1 MITKESIE
9 NLSQRLNIVDIIENY
24 IEVKK
29 QGSSF
34 VCICPFHADKN
45 PSMHINP
52 TKGFYHCFACKAGG
66 DAFKFVMDYEKLSF
80 ADAVEKVASLSNFT
94 LSYTKEKQENK
105 KELKSILPSLNAYF
119 KDNLKHHK
127 EILTYLYQRAL
138 NDKDIAKFEL
148 GFAGASEDSIRLLQN
163 QKIPLEDAMSVG
175 ALKKDE
181 NNEFYASF
189 IWRITFPIYDH
200 KDLLVGFG
208 GRTLNPNAPAKNVNS
223 PQNILFDK
231 SRIFYAFNI
240 AKENI
245 AKKKEIIVCEGYMDA
260 IAFHKA
266 GFNNAVAVLGTALT
280 EHHLP
285 LIRRYDAKVILCF
298 DNDEAGLKAATRS
311 AFLLSTNKIDGK
323 VAILQ
328 GGKDPA
334 ELVAK
339 NESAKLHNILDE
351 GIELG
356 EFYIR
361 RLIST
366 HSIISALDKQKA
378 LETIQKFTFNLE
390 PLVAN
395 SYTSLVSN
403 LLKVDEKFI
412 VLSQNSKKTI
422 QTPLISQNKYNF
434 PKEKIHI
441 AELELIA
448 FLKQHPDICNDF
460 KQISDSVC
468 FKHKILLDKILEKKG
483 YEDSDIREFE
493 NKNIRKNLNYS
504 EFLLGICKV
513 NLAFL
518 NNVKIKN
525 STLALKKQLFTL
537 IDKNLNLY
545 FFIMEAA
552 VSYFTPK
559 SEKRKIKKNEHLQCL
574 NLHISLNEDLIKTC
588 KVQGKKIG
596 FKMEFDSQNALENA
610 KKSLKDK
617 QLDMVCL

>member
-127 EILTYLYQRAL
+127 EVLTYLYQRAL

-208 GRTLNPNAPAKNVNS
+208 GRTLNPNVPAKYVNS

-339 NESAKLHNILDE
+339 NESTKLHNILDE

-493 NKNIRKNLNYS
+493 SKNIRKNLNYS

-537 IDKNLNLY
+537 IDKNLNLL
-545 FFIMEAA
+545 
-552 VSYFTPK
+552 
-559 SEKRKIKKNEHLQCL
+559 IKNLNTEELNNFLKEYLSFLKYEKNEEILQQSFRNL
-574 NLHISLNEDLIKTC
+574 NGIFGNKNFTAYDL
-588 KVQGKKIG
+588 G
-596 FKMEFDSQNALENA
+596 FSTQDNDEPF
-610 KKSLKDK
+610 
-617 QLDMVCL
+617 

>member
-52 TKGFYHCFACKAGG
+52 IKGFYHCFACKAGG

-127 EILTYLYQRAL
+127 EVLTYLYQRAL

-208 GRTLNPNAPAKNVNS
+208 GRTLNPNVPAKYVNS

-339 NESAKLHNILDE
+339 NESTKLHNILDE

-493 NKNIRKNLNYS
+493 SKNIRKNLNYN

-537 IDKNLNLY
+537 IDKNLNLL
-545 FFIMEAA
+545 
-552 VSYFTPK
+552 
-559 SEKRKIKKNEHLQCL
+559 IKNLNTEELNNFLKEYLSFLKYEKNEEILQQSFR
-574 NLHISLNEDLIKTC
+574 N
-588 KVQGKKIG
+588 
-596 FKMEFDSQNALENA
+596 
-610 KKSLKDK
+610 
-617 QLDMVCL
+617 

>member
-208 GRTLNPNAPAKNVNS
+208 GRTLNPNVPAKYVNS

-339 NESAKLHNILDE
+339 NESTKLHNILDE

-493 NKNIRKNLNYS
+493 SKNIRKNLNYS

-537 IDKNLNLY
+537 IDKNLNL
-545 FFIMEAA
+545 
-552 VSYFTPK
+552 
-559 SEKRKIKKNEHLQCL
+559 
-574 NLHISLNEDLIKTC
+574 LIKNLNTA
-588 KVQGKKIG
+588 
-596 FKMEFDSQNALENA
+596 ELN
-610 KKSLKDK
+610 
-617 QLDMVCL
+617 

>member
-127 EILTYLYQRAL
+127 EALTYLYQRAL

-189 IWRITFPIYDH
+189 IWRVTFPIYDH

-208 GRTLNPNAPAKNVNS
+208 GRTLNPNVPAKYVNS

-280 EHHLP
+280 KHHLP

-339 NESAKLHNILDE
+339 NESTKLHNILDE

-378 LETIQKFTFNLE
+378 LETIQQFTFNLE

-493 NKNIRKNLNYS
+493 SKNIRKNLNYS

-537 IDKNLNLY
+537 IDKNLNLL
-545 FFIMEAA
+545 
-552 VSYFTPK
+552 
-559 SEKRKIKKNEHLQCL
+559 IKNLNTEELNNFLKEYLSFLKYEKNEEILQQSFRNL
-574 NLHISLNEDLIKTC
+574 NGIFGNKNFTAYDL
-588 KVQGKKIG
+588 G
-596 FKMEFDSQNALENA
+596 FSIQNNDEPF
-610 KKSLKDK
+610 
-617 QLDMVCL
+617 

>member
-80 ADAVEKVASLSNFT
+80 SDAVEKVASLSNFT

-127 EILTYLYQRAL
+127 EVLTYLYQRAL

-163 QKIPLEDAMSVG
+163 QKIPLEDAVSVG

-208 GRTLNPNAPAKNVNS
+208 GRTLNPNVPAKYVNS

-285 LIRRYDAKVILCF
+285 LIRRYEAKVILCF

-339 NESAKLHNILDE
+339 NESTKLHNILDE

-366 HSIISALDKQKA
+366 HSIISALDRQKA

-412 VLSQNSKKTI
+412 ILSQNSKKTI

-448 FLKQHPDICNDF
+448 FLKQYPDICNDF

-493 NKNIRKNLNYS
+493 SKNIRKNLNYS
-504 EFLLGICKV
+504 EFLLGVCKV

-518 NNVKIKN
+518 NNIKIKN

-537 IDKNLNLY
+537 IDKNLNLL
-545 FFIMEAA
+545 
-552 VSYFTPK
+552 
-559 SEKRKIKKNEHLQCL
+559 IKNLNTEELNNFLKEYLSFLKYEKNEEILQQSFRNL
-574 NLHISLNEDLIKTC
+574 NGIFGNKNFTAYDL
-588 KVQGKKIG
+588 
-596 FKMEFDSQNALENA
+596 EFSIQDSDEPF
-610 KKSLKDK
+610 
-617 QLDMVCL
+617 

>member
-52 TKGFYHCFACKAGG
+52 IKGFYHCFACKAGG

-127 EILTYLYQRAL
+127 EVLTYLYQRAL

-208 GRTLNPNAPAKNVNS
+208 GRTLNPNVPAKYVNS

-339 NESAKLHNILDE
+339 NESTKLHNILDE

-493 NKNIRKNLNYS
+493 SKNIRKNLNYS

-537 IDKNLNLY
+537 IDKNLN
-545 FFIMEAA
+545 
-552 VSYFTPK
+552 
-559 SEKRKIKKNEHLQCL
+559 
-574 NLHISLNEDLIKTC
+574 
-588 KVQGKKIG
+588 
-596 FKMEFDSQNALENA
+596 
-610 KKSLKDK
+610 
-617 QLDMVCL
+617 

>member
-52 TKGFYHCFACKAGG
+52 IKGFYHCFACKAGG

-94 LSYTKEKQENK
+94 LSHTKEKQENK

-127 EILTYLYQRAL
+127 EVLTYLYQRAL

-208 GRTLNPNAPAKNVNS
+208 GRTLNPNVPAKYVNS

-339 NESAKLHNILDE
+339 NESAKLYNILDK

-537 IDKNLNLY
+537 IDKNLNLL
-545 FFIMEAA
+545 
-552 VSYFTPK
+552 
-559 SEKRKIKKNEHLQCL
+559 IKNLNTEELNNFLKEYLSFLKYEKNEEILQQSFRNL
-574 NLHISLNEDLIKTC
+574 NGIFGNKNFTAYDL
-588 KVQGKKIG
+588 G
-596 FKMEFDSQNALENA
+596 FSIQNNDEPF
-610 KKSLKDK
+610 
-617 QLDMVCL
+617 

>member
-80 ADAVEKVASLSNFT
+80 TDAVEKIANLCNFT
-94 LSYTKEKQENK
+94 LSYTKEKNENK
-105 KELKSILPSLNAYF
+105 KELRTILPSLNAYF
-119 KDNLKHHK
+119 KSNLKHHK
-127 EILTYLYQRAL
+127 EALDYLYKRML
-138 NDKDIAKFEL
+138 NDQDIAKFEL
-148 GFAGASEDSIRLLQN
+148 GFAGSSEDSIRLFHN
-163 QKIPLEDAMSVG
+163 EKIPLEDAMSVG

-208 GRTLNPNAPAKNVNS
+208 GRTLNPNVAAKYVNS

-245 AKKKEIIVCEGYMDA
+245 AKKKEMIVCEGYMDA

-339 NESAKLHNILDE
+339 NESTKLYNILDE

-378 LETIQKFTFNLE
+378 LETIQQFTFNLE

-493 NKNIRKNLNYS
+493 SKNIRKNLNYS

-537 IDKNLNLY
+537 IDK
-545 FFIMEAA
+545 
-552 VSYFTPK
+552 
-559 SEKRKIKKNEHLQCL
+559 
-574 NLHISLNEDLIKTC
+574 
-588 KVQGKKIG
+588 
-596 FKMEFDSQNALENA
+596 
-610 KKSLKDK
+610 
-617 QLDMVCL
+617 

>member
-9 NLSQRLNIVDIIENY
+9 NLSQRLNIIDIIENY

-80 ADAVEKVASLSNFT
+80 TDAVEKVASLSNFT

-127 EILTYLYQRAL
+127 EVLTYLYQRAL

-208 GRTLNPNAPAKNVNS
+208 GRTLNPNVPAKYVNS

-339 NESAKLHNILDE
+339 NESTKLHNILDE

-493 NKNIRKNLNYS
+493 SKNIRKNLNYS

-537 IDKNLNLY
+537 IDKNLNL
-545 FFIMEAA
+545 
-552 VSYFTPK
+552 
-559 SEKRKIKKNEHLQCL
+559 
-574 NLHISLNEDLIKTC
+574 LIKNLNT
-588 KVQGKKIG
+588 
-596 FKMEFDSQNALENA
+596 EELN
-610 KKSLKDK
+610 
-617 QLDMVCL
+617 

>member
-52 TKGFYHCFACKAGG
+52 IKGFYHCFACKAGG

-127 EILTYLYQRAL
+127 EVLTYLYQRAL

-208 GRTLNPNAPAKNVNS
+208 GRTLNPNVPAKYVNS
-223 PQNILFDK
+223 LQNILFDK

-339 NESAKLHNILDE
+339 NESTKLHNILDK

-493 NKNIRKNLNYS
+493 SKNIRKNLNYS

-537 IDKNLNLY
+537 IDKNLNLL
-545 FFIMEAA
+545 
-552 VSYFTPK
+552 
-559 SEKRKIKKNEHLQCL
+559 IKNLNTAELNNFLKEYLSFLKYEKNEEILQQSFRNL
-574 NLHISLNEDLIKTC
+574 NGIFGNKNFTAYDL
-588 KVQGKKIG
+588 G
-596 FKMEFDSQNALENA
+596 FSIQNNDEPF
-610 KKSLKDK
+610 
-617 QLDMVCL
+617 

>member
-66 DAFKFVMDYEKLSF
+66 DAFKFLMDYEKLSF

-105 KELKSILPSLNAYF
+105 KELKSILPNLNAYF

-127 EILTYLYQRAL
+127 EVLTYLYQRAL

-208 GRTLNPNAPAKNVNS
+208 GRTLNPNVPAKYVNS

-339 NESAKLHNILDE
+339 NESTKLHDILDE

-412 VLSQNSKKTI
+412 VLSQNSKKNI

-493 NKNIRKNLNYS
+493 SKNIRKNLNYS

-537 IDKNLNLY
+537 IDKNLNLL
-545 FFIMEAA
+545 
-552 VSYFTPK
+552 
-559 SEKRKIKKNEHLQCL
+559 IKNLNTEELNNFLKEYLSFLKYEKNEEILQQSFRNL
-574 NLHISLNEDLIKTC
+574 NGIFSNKNFTAYDL
-588 KVQGKKIG
+588 G
-596 FKMEFDSQNALENA
+596 FNIQNNDEPF
-610 KKSLKDK
+610 
-617 QLDMVCL
+617 

>member
-208 GRTLNPNAPAKNVNS
+208 GRTLNPNVPAKYVNS

-339 NESAKLHNILDE
+339 NESTKLHNILDE

-493 NKNIRKNLNYS
+493 SKNIRKNLNYS

-537 IDKNLNLY
+537 IDKNLNL
-545 FFIMEAA
+545 
-552 VSYFTPK
+552 
-559 SEKRKIKKNEHLQCL
+559 
-574 NLHISLNEDLIKTC
+574 LIKNLNTAELNN
-588 KVQGKKIG
+588 
-596 FKMEFDSQNALENA
+596 F
-610 KKSLKDK
+610 LKEY
-617 QLDMVCL
+617 LSFL

>member
-66 DAFKFVMDYEKLSF
+66 DAFKFVMDYEKLNF

-208 GRTLNPNAPAKNVNS
+208 GRTLNPNAPAKYVNS

-537 IDKNLNLY
+537 IDKNLNLL
-545 FFIMEAA
+545 
-552 VSYFTPK
+552 
-559 SEKRKIKKNEHLQCL
+559 IKNLNTEELNNFLKEYLSFLKYEKNEEILQQSFRNL
-574 NLHISLNEDLIKTC
+574 NGIFGNKNFTAYDL
-588 KVQGKKIG
+588 G
-596 FKMEFDSQNALENA
+596 FSIQNNDEPF
-610 KKSLKDK
+610 
-617 QLDMVCL
+617 

>member
-127 EILTYLYQRAL
+127 EVLTYLYQRAL

-208 GRTLNPNAPAKNVNS
+208 GRTLNPNVPAKYVNS

-339 NESAKLHNILDE
+339 NESTKLHNILDE

-412 VLSQNSKKTI
+412 VLSQNSKKII

-493 NKNIRKNLNYS
+493 SKNIRKNLNYS

-537 IDKNLNLY
+537 IDKNLNLL
-545 FFIMEAA
+545 
-552 VSYFTPK
+552 
-559 SEKRKIKKNEHLQCL
+559 IKNLNTEELNNFLKEYLSFLKYEKNEEILQQSFRNL
-574 NLHISLNEDLIKTC
+574 NGIFGNKNFTAYDL
-588 KVQGKKIG
+588 G
-596 FKMEFDSQNALENA
+596 FSIQNNDEPF
-610 KKSLKDK
+610 
-617 QLDMVCL
+617 

>member
-208 GRTLNPNAPAKNVNS
+208 GRTLNPNVPAKYVNS

-339 NESAKLHNILDE
+339 NESTKLHNILDE

-493 NKNIRKNLNYS
+493 SKNIRKNLNYS

-537 IDKNLNLY
+537 IDKNLNLL
-545 FFIMEAA
+545 
-552 VSYFTPK
+552 
-559 SEKRKIKKNEHLQCL
+559 IKNLNTAELNNFLKEYLSFLKYEKNEEILQQSFRNL
-574 NLHISLNEDLIKTC
+574 N
-588 KVQGKKIG
+588 G
-596 FKMEFDSQNALENA
+596 
-610 KKSLKDK
+610 
-617 QLDMVCL
+617 

>member
-80 ADAVEKVASLSNFT
+80 TDAVEKVASLSNFT

-127 EILTYLYQRAL
+127 EVLTYLYQRAL

-208 GRTLNPNAPAKNVNS
+208 GRTLNPNVPAKYVNS

-334 ELVAK
+334 ELVTK
-339 NESAKLHNILDE
+339 NESTKLHDILDE

-395 SYTSLVSN
+395 SYTGLVSN

-493 NKNIRKNLNYS
+493 SKNIRKNLNYS

-537 IDKNLNLY
+537 IDKNLNL
-545 FFIMEAA
+545 
-552 VSYFTPK
+552 
-559 SEKRKIKKNEHLQCL
+559 
-574 NLHISLNEDLIKTC
+574 LIKNLNT
-588 KVQGKKIG
+588 
-596 FKMEFDSQNALENA
+596 
-610 KKSLKDK
+610 
-617 QLDMVCL
+617 

>member
-52 TKGFYHCFACKAGG
+52 IKGFYHCFACKAGG

-127 EILTYLYQRAL
+127 EVLTYLYQRAL

-208 GRTLNPNAPAKNVNS
+208 GRTLNPNVPAKYVNS

-339 NESAKLHNILDE
+339 NESAKLHDILDE

-412 VLSQNSKKTI
+412 VLSQNSKKNI

-493 NKNIRKNLNYS
+493 SKNIRKNLNYS

-537 IDKNLNLY
+537 IDKNLNLL
-545 FFIMEAA
+545 
-552 VSYFTPK
+552 
-559 SEKRKIKKNEHLQCL
+559 IKNLNTEELNNFLKEYLSFLKYEKNEEILQQSFRNL
-574 NLHISLNEDLIKTC
+574 NGIFSNKNFTAYDL
-588 KVQGKKIG
+588 G
-596 FKMEFDSQNALENA
+596 FSIQNNDEPF
-610 KKSLKDK
+610 
-617 QLDMVCL
+617 

>member
-52 TKGFYHCFACKAGG
+52 IKGFYHCFACKAGG

-127 EILTYLYQRAL
+127 EVLTYLYQRAL

-208 GRTLNPNAPAKNVNS
+208 GRTLNPNVPAKYVNS

-339 NESAKLHNILDE
+339 NESTKLHNILDE

-493 NKNIRKNLNYS
+493 SKNIRKNLNYS

-537 IDKNLNLY
+537 IDKNLNLL
-545 FFIMEAA
+545 
-552 VSYFTPK
+552 
-559 SEKRKIKKNEHLQCL
+559 IKNLNTEELNNFLKEYLSFLKYEKNEE
-574 NLHISLNEDLIKTC
+574 I
-588 KVQGKKIG
+588 
-596 FKMEFDSQNALENA
+596 
-610 KKSLKDK
+610 
-617 QLDMVCL
+617 

>member
-45 PSMHINP
+45 PSMHINL

-127 EILTYLYQRAL
+127 EVLTYLYQRAL

-208 GRTLNPNAPAKNVNS
+208 GRTLNPNVPAKYVNS

-339 NESAKLHNILDE
+339 NESTKLHNILDE

-493 NKNIRKNLNYS
+493 SKNIRKNLNYS

-525 STLALKKQLFTL
+525 STLAFKKQLFTL
-537 IDKNLNLY
+537 IDKNLNLL
-545 FFIMEAA
+545 
-552 VSYFTPK
+552 
-559 SEKRKIKKNEHLQCL
+559 IKNLNTEELNNFLKEYLSFLKYEKNEEILQQSFRNL
-574 NLHISLNEDLIKTC
+574 NGIFGNKNFTAYDL
-588 KVQGKKIG
+588 G
-596 FKMEFDSQNALENA
+596 FSIQNNDEPF
-610 KKSLKDK
+610 
-617 QLDMVCL
+617 

>member
-127 EILTYLYQRAL
+127 EVLTYLYQRAL

-163 QKIPLEDAMSVG
+163 QKISLEDAMSVG

-208 GRTLNPNAPAKNVNS
+208 GRTLNPNVPAKYVNS

-334 ELVAK
+334 ELVTK
-339 NESAKLHNILDE
+339 NENTKLHNILDE

-395 SYTSLVSN
+395 SYTNLVSN

-493 NKNIRKNLNYS
+493 SKNIRKNLNYG
-504 EFLLGICKV
+504 EFLLGVCKV

-537 IDKNLNLY
+537 IDKNLNLL
-545 FFIMEAA
+545 
-552 VSYFTPK
+552 
-559 SEKRKIKKNEHLQCL
+559 IKNLNTEELNNFLKEYLSFLKYEKNEEILQQSFRNL
-574 NLHISLNEDLIKTC
+574 NGIFGNKNFTAYDL
-588 KVQGKKIG
+588 G
-596 FKMEFDSQNALENA
+596 FSIQNNDEPF
-610 KKSLKDK
+610 
-617 QLDMVCL
+617 

>member
-9 NLSQRLNIVDIIENY
+9 NLSQRLNIIDIIENY

-80 ADAVEKVASLSNFT
+80 TDAVEKVASLSNFT

-127 EILTYLYQRAL
+127 EVLTYLYQRAL

-208 GRTLNPNAPAKNVNS
+208 GRTLNPNVPAKYVNS

-339 NESAKLHNILDE
+339 NESTKLHNILDE

-395 SYTSLVSN
+395 SYTGLVSN

-493 NKNIRKNLNYS
+493 SKNIRKNLNYS

-537 IDKNLNLY
+537 IDKNLNLL
-545 FFIMEAA
+545 
-552 VSYFTPK
+552 
-559 SEKRKIKKNEHLQCL
+559 IKNLNTEELNNFLKEYLIFLKYEKNEEILQQSFRNL
-574 NLHISLNEDLIKTC
+574 NGIFGNKNFTAYDL
-588 KVQGKKIG
+588 G
-596 FKMEFDSQNALENA
+596 FSTQDNDEPF
-610 KKSLKDK
+610 
-617 QLDMVCL
+617 

>member
-80 ADAVEKVASLSNFT
+80 TDAVEKVASLSNFT

-208 GRTLNPNAPAKNVNS
+208 GRTLNPNVPAKYVNS

-339 NESAKLHNILDE
+339 NESTKLHNILDE

-493 NKNIRKNLNYS
+493 SKNIRKNLNYS

-537 IDKNLNLY
+537 IDKNLN
-545 FFIMEAA
+545 
-552 VSYFTPK
+552 
-559 SEKRKIKKNEHLQCL
+559 
-574 NLHISLNEDLIKTC
+574 
-588 KVQGKKIG
+588 
-596 FKMEFDSQNALENA
+596 
-610 KKSLKDK
+610 
-617 QLDMVCL
+617 

>member
-34 VCICPFHADKN
+34 VCICPFHTDKN

-127 EILTYLYQRAL
+127 EVLTYLYQRAL

-208 GRTLNPNAPAKNVNS
+208 GRTLNPNVPAKYVNS

-339 NESAKLHNILDE
+339 NESTKLHNILDE

-493 NKNIRKNLNYS
+493 SKNIRKNLNYS

-537 IDKNLNLY
+537 IDKNLNLL
-545 FFIMEAA
+545 
-552 VSYFTPK
+552 
-559 SEKRKIKKNEHLQCL
+559 IKNLNTEELNNFLKEYLSFLKYEKNEEILQQSFRNL
-574 NLHISLNEDLIKTC
+574 NGIFGNKNFTAYDL
-588 KVQGKKIG
+588 G
-596 FKMEFDSQNALENA
+596 FSIQNNDEPF
-610 KKSLKDK
+610 
-617 QLDMVCL
+617 

>member
-80 ADAVEKVASLSNFT
+80 TDAVEKIANLCNFT
-94 LSYTKEKQENK
+94 LSYTKEKNENK
-105 KELKSILPSLNAYF
+105 KELRTILPSLNAYF
-119 KDNLKHHK
+119 KSNLKHHK
-127 EILTYLYQRAL
+127 EALDYLYKRML
-138 NDKDIAKFEL
+138 NDQDIAKFEL
-148 GFAGASEDSIRLLQN
+148 GFAGSSEDSIRLFHN
-163 QKIPLEDAMSVG
+163 EKIPLEDAMSVG

-208 GRTLNPNAPAKNVNS
+208 GRTLNPNVAAKYVNS

-245 AKKKEIIVCEGYMDA
+245 AKKKEMIVCEGYMDA

-339 NESAKLHNILDE
+339 NESTKLYNILDE

-378 LETIQKFTFNLE
+378 LETIQQFTFNLE

-422 QTPLISQNKYNF
+422 QTSLISQNKYNF

-493 NKNIRKNLNYS
+493 SKNIRKNLNYS

-537 IDKNLNLY
+537 IDKNLNLL
-545 FFIMEAA
+545 
-552 VSYFTPK
+552 
-559 SEKRKIKKNEHLQCL
+559 IKNLNTEELNNFLKEYLSFLKYEKNEEILQQSFRNL
-574 NLHISLNEDLIKTC
+574 NGIFGNKNFTAYDL
-588 KVQGKKIG
+588 G
-596 FKMEFDSQNALENA
+596 FSIQNNDEPF
-610 KKSLKDK
+610 
-617 QLDMVCL
+617 

>member
-127 EILTYLYQRAL
+127 EVLTYLYQRAL

-208 GRTLNPNAPAKNVNS
+208 GRTLNPNAPAKYVNS

-280 EHHLP
+280 EYHLP

-537 IDKNLNLY
+537 IDKNLNLL
-545 FFIMEAA
+545 
-552 VSYFTPK
+552 
-559 SEKRKIKKNEHLQCL
+559 IKNLNTEELNNFLKEYLSFLKYEKNEEILQQSFR
-574 NLHISLNEDLIKTC
+574 NLNEIFGNKNFTAYDL
-588 KVQGKKIG
+588 G
-596 FKMEFDSQNALENA
+596 FSIQNNDEPF
-610 KKSLKDK
+610 
-617 QLDMVCL
+617 

>member
-52 TKGFYHCFACKAGG
+52 IKGFYHCFACKAGG

-127 EILTYLYQRAL
+127 EVLTYLYQRAL

-148 GFAGASEDSIRLLQN
+148 GFAGASKDSIRLLQN

-208 GRTLNPNAPAKNVNS
+208 GRTLNPNVPAKYVNS

-339 NESAKLHNILDE
+339 NESTKLHNILDE

-493 NKNIRKNLNYS
+493 SKNIRKNLNYS

-537 IDKNLNLY
+537 IDKNLNLL
-545 FFIMEAA
+545 
-552 VSYFTPK
+552 
-559 SEKRKIKKNEHLQCL
+559 IKNLNTEELNNFLKEYLSFLKYEKNEEILQQSFRNL
-574 NLHISLNEDLIKTC
+574 NGIFGNKNFTAYDL
-588 KVQGKKIG
+588 G
-596 FKMEFDSQNALENA
+596 FSIQNNDEPF
-610 KKSLKDK
+610 
-617 QLDMVCL
+617 

>member
-208 GRTLNPNAPAKNVNS
+208 GRTLNPNAPAKYVNS

-537 IDKNLNLY
+537 IDKNLNL
-545 FFIMEAA
+545 
-552 VSYFTPK
+552 
-559 SEKRKIKKNEHLQCL
+559 
-574 NLHISLNEDLIKTC
+574 LIKNLNTEELNN
-588 KVQGKKIG
+588 
-596 FKMEFDSQNALENA
+596 F
-610 KKSLKDK
+610 
-617 QLDMVCL
+617 

>member
-127 EILTYLYQRAL
+127 EVLTYLYQRAL

-189 IWRITFPIYDH
+189 IWRVTFPIYDH

-208 GRTLNPNAPAKNVNS
+208 GRTLNPNVPAKYVNS

-339 NESAKLHNILDE
+339 NESTKLHNILDE

-412 VLSQNSKKTI
+412 VLSQNSKKNI

-493 NKNIRKNLNYS
+493 SKNIRKNLNYS

-537 IDKNLNLY
+537 IDKNLNLL
-545 FFIMEAA
+545 
-552 VSYFTPK
+552 
-559 SEKRKIKKNEHLQCL
+559 IKNLNTEELNNFLKEYLSFLKYEKNEEILQQSFRNL
-574 NLHISLNEDLIKTC
+574 NGIFGNKNFTAYDL
-588 KVQGKKIG
+588 G
-596 FKMEFDSQNALENA
+596 FSIQNNDEPF
-610 KKSLKDK
+610 
-617 QLDMVCL
+617 

>member
-9 NLSQRLNIVDIIENY
+9 NLSQRLNIIDIIENY

-80 ADAVEKVASLSNFT
+80 TDAVEKVASLSNFT

-127 EILTYLYQRAL
+127 EVLTYLYQRAL

-208 GRTLNPNAPAKNVNS
+208 GRTLNPNVPAKYVNS

-339 NESAKLHNILDE
+339 NESTKLHNILDE

-493 NKNIRKNLNYS
+493 SKNIRKNLNYS

-537 IDKNLNLY
+537 IDKNLNLL
-545 FFIMEAA
+545 
-552 VSYFTPK
+552 
-559 SEKRKIKKNEHLQCL
+559 IKNLNTEELNNFLKEYLSFLKYEKNEEILQQSFRNL
-574 NLHISLNEDLIKTC
+574 NGIFSNKNFTAYDL
-588 KVQGKKIG
+588 G
-596 FKMEFDSQNALENA
+596 FSAQDN
-610 KKSLKDK
+610 DK
-617 QLDMVCL
+617 PF

>member
-127 EILTYLYQRAL
+127 EVLTYLYQRAL

-163 QKIPLEDAMSVG
+163 QNIPLEDAMSVG

-208 GRTLNPNAPAKNVNS
+208 GRTLNPNVPAKYVNS

-298 DNDEAGLKAATRS
+298 DNDEAGLKATTRS

-339 NESAKLHNILDE
+339 NESTKLHDILDE

-412 VLSQNSKKTI
+412 VLSQNSKKNI

-493 NKNIRKNLNYS
+493 SKNIRKNLNYS

-537 IDKNLNLY
+537 IDKNLNLL
-545 FFIMEAA
+545 
-552 VSYFTPK
+552 
-559 SEKRKIKKNEHLQCL
+559 IKNLNTEELNNFLKEYLSFLKYEKNEEILQQSFRNL
-574 NLHISLNEDLIKTC
+574 NGIFGNKNFTAYDL
-588 KVQGKKIG
+588 G
-596 FKMEFDSQNALENA
+596 FSIQNNDEPF
-610 KKSLKDK
+610 
-617 QLDMVCL
+617 

>member
-80 ADAVEKVASLSNFT
+80 TDAVEKIANLCNFT
-94 LSYTKEKQENK
+94 LSYTKEKNENK
-105 KELKSILPSLNAYF
+105 KELRTILPSLNAYF
-119 KDNLKHHK
+119 KSNLKHHK
-127 EILTYLYQRAL
+127 EALDYLYKRML
-138 NDKDIAKFEL
+138 NDQDIAKFEL
-148 GFAGASEDSIRLLQN
+148 GFAGSSEDSIRLFHN
-163 QKIPLEDAMSVG
+163 EKIPLEDAMSVG

-208 GRTLNPNAPAKNVNS
+208 GRTLNPNVAAKYVNS

-339 NESAKLHNILDE
+339 NESTKLHNILDE

-378 LETIQKFTFNLE
+378 LETIQQFTFNLE

-493 NKNIRKNLNYS
+493 SKNIRKNLNYS

-537 IDKNLNLY
+537 IDKNLNLL
-545 FFIMEAA
+545 
-552 VSYFTPK
+552 
-559 SEKRKIKKNEHLQCL
+559 IKNLNTEELNNFLKEYLSFLKYEKNEEILQQSFRNL
-574 NLHISLNEDLIKTC
+574 NGIFGNKNFTAYDL
-588 KVQGKKIG
+588 G
-596 FKMEFDSQNALENA
+596 FSIQNNDEPF
-610 KKSLKDK
+610 
-617 QLDMVCL
+617 

>member
-52 TKGFYHCFACKAGG
+52 IKGFYHCFACKAGG

-127 EILTYLYQRAL
+127 EVLTYLYQRAL

-208 GRTLNPNAPAKNVNS
+208 GRTLNPNVPAKYVNS

-339 NESAKLHNILDE
+339 NESTKLHNILDE

-493 NKNIRKNLNYS
+493 SKNIRKNLNYS

-537 IDKNLNLY
+537 IDKNLNL
-545 FFIMEAA
+545 
-552 VSYFTPK
+552 
-559 SEKRKIKKNEHLQCL
+559 
-574 NLHISLNEDLIKTC
+574 LIKPY
-588 KVQGKKIG
+588 
-596 FKMEFDSQNALENA
+596 LH
-610 KKSLKDK
+610 
-617 QLDMVCL
+617 

>member
-80 ADAVEKVASLSNFT
+80 TDAVEKIANLCNFT
-94 LSYTKEKQENK
+94 LSYTKEKNENK
-105 KELKSILPSLNAYF
+105 KELRTILPSLNAYF
-119 KDNLKHHK
+119 KSNLKHHK
-127 EILTYLYQRAL
+127 EALDYLYKRML
-138 NDKDIAKFEL
+138 NDQDIAKFEL
-148 GFAGASEDSIRLLQN
+148 GFAGSSEDSIRLFHN
-163 QKIPLEDAMSVG
+163 EKIPLEDAMSVG

-208 GRTLNPNAPAKNVNS
+208 GRTLNPNVAAKYVNS

-245 AKKKEIIVCEGYMDA
+245 AKKKEMIVCEGYMDA

-339 NESAKLHNILDE
+339 NESTKLYNILDE

-378 LETIQKFTFNLE
+378 LETIQQFTFNLE

-493 NKNIRKNLNYS
+493 SKNIRKNLNYS

-537 IDKNLNLY
+537 IDKNLNLL
-545 FFIMEAA
+545 
-552 VSYFTPK
+552 
-559 SEKRKIKKNEHLQCL
+559 IKNLNTEELNNFLKEYLSFLKYEKNEE
-574 NLHISLNEDLIKTC
+574 I
-588 KVQGKKIG
+588 
-596 FKMEFDSQNALENA
+596 
-610 KKSLKDK
+610 
-617 QLDMVCL
+617 

>member
-127 EILTYLYQRAL
+127 EVLTYLYQRVL

-208 GRTLNPNAPAKNVNS
+208 GRTLNPNVPAKYVNS

-311 AFLLSTNKIDGK
+311 TFLLSTNKIDGK

-339 NESAKLHNILDE
+339 NESAKLHDILDE

-395 SYTSLVSN
+395 SYTNLVSN

-434 PKEKIHI
+434 HKEKIHI

-493 NKNIRKNLNYS
+493 SKNIRKNLNYN

-537 IDKNLNLY
+537 IDKNLNLVIKNLNTEELNNFLKEY
-545 FFIMEAA
+545 LSFL
-552 VSYFTPK
+552 K
-559 SEKRKIKKNEHLQCL
+559 HEKNEEILQQSFRNLSRIFGKKNFTAC
-574 NLHISLNEDLIKTC
+574 DL
-588 KVQGKKIG
+588 G
-596 FKMEFDSQNALENA
+596 FSTQDNDEPF
-610 KKSLKDK
+610 
-617 QLDMVCL
+617 

>member
-127 EILTYLYQRAL
+127 EVLTYLYQRAL

-189 IWRITFPIYDH
+189 IWRVTFPIYDH

-208 GRTLNPNAPAKNVNS
+208 GRTLNPNVPAKYVNS

-339 NESAKLHNILDE
+339 NESTKLHNILDK

-493 NKNIRKNLNYS
+493 SKNIRKNLNYS

-537 IDKNLNLY
+537 IDKNLNLL
-545 FFIMEAA
+545 
-552 VSYFTPK
+552 
-559 SEKRKIKKNEHLQCL
+559 IKNLNTEELNNFLKEYLSFLKYEKNEEILQQSFRNL
-574 NLHISLNEDLIKTC
+574 NGIFGNKNFTAYDL
-588 KVQGKKIG
+588 G
-596 FKMEFDSQNALENA
+596 FSIQNNDEPF
-610 KKSLKDK
+610 
-617 QLDMVCL
+617 

>member
-208 GRTLNPNAPAKNVNS
+208 GRTLNPNVPAKYVNS

-339 NESAKLHNILDE
+339 NESTKLHNILDK

-493 NKNIRKNLNYS
+493 SKNIRKNLNYS

-537 IDKNLNLY
+537 IDKNLNLL
-545 FFIMEAA
+545 
-552 VSYFTPK
+552 
-559 SEKRKIKKNEHLQCL
+559 IKNLNTAELNNFLKEYLSFLKYEKNEEILQQSFRNL
-574 NLHISLNEDLIKTC
+574 NGIFGNKNFTAYDL
-588 KVQGKKIG
+588 G
-596 FKMEFDSQNALENA
+596 FSIQNNDEPF
-610 KKSLKDK
+610 
-617 QLDMVCL
+617 

>member
-34 VCICPFHADKN
+34 VCVCPFHADKN

-127 EILTYLYQRAL
+127 EVLTYLYQRAL

-208 GRTLNPNAPAKNVNS
+208 GRTLNPNVPAKYVNS

-339 NESAKLHNILDE
+339 NESTKLHNILDE

-378 LETIQKFTFNLE
+378 LETIQQFTFNLE

-493 NKNIRKNLNYS
+493 SKNIRKNLNYS

-537 IDKNLNLY
+537 IDKNLNLL
-545 FFIMEAA
+545 
-552 VSYFTPK
+552 
-559 SEKRKIKKNEHLQCL
+559 IKNLNTEELNNFLKEYLSFLKYEKNEEILQQSFRNL
-574 NLHISLNEDLIKTC
+574 NGIFGNKNFTAYDL
-588 KVQGKKIG
+588 G
-596 FKMEFDSQNALENA
+596 FSIQNNDEPF
-610 KKSLKDK
+610 
-617 QLDMVCL
+617 

>member
-127 EILTYLYQRAL
+127 EVLTYLYQRAL

-148 GFAGASEDSIRLLQN
+148 GFAGTSEDSIRLLQN

-208 GRTLNPNAPAKNVNS
+208 GRTLNPNVPAKYVNS

-245 AKKKEIIVCEGYMDA
+245 AKKKEIIICEGYMDA

-339 NESAKLHNILDE
+339 NESTKLHNILDE

-493 NKNIRKNLNYS
+493 SKNIRKNLNYS

-537 IDKNLNLY
+537 IDKNLNLL
-545 FFIMEAA
+545 
-552 VSYFTPK
+552 
-559 SEKRKIKKNEHLQCL
+559 IKNLNTEELNNFLKEYLSFLKYEKNEEILQQSFRNL
-574 NLHISLNEDLIKTC
+574 NGIFGNKNFTAYDL
-588 KVQGKKIG
+588 G
-596 FKMEFDSQNALENA
+596 FSIQNNDEPF
-610 KKSLKDK
+610 
-617 QLDMVCL
+617 

>member
-127 EILTYLYQRAL
+127 EVLTYLYQRAL

-189 IWRITFPIYDH
+189 IWRVTFPIYDH

-208 GRTLNPNAPAKNVNS
+208 GRTLNPNVPAKYVNS

-245 AKKKEIIVCEGYMDA
+245 AQKKEIIVCEGYMDA

-339 NESAKLHNILDE
+339 NESTKLHDILDE

-493 NKNIRKNLNYS
+493 SKNIRKNLNYS
-504 EFLLGICKV
+504 EFLLGVCKV

-537 IDKNLNLY
+537 IDKNLNLL
-545 FFIMEAA
+545 
-552 VSYFTPK
+552 
-559 SEKRKIKKNEHLQCL
+559 IKNLNAEELNNFLKEYLSFLKYEKNEEILQQSFRNL
-574 NLHISLNEDLIKTC
+574 NGIFGNKNFTAYDL
-588 KVQGKKIG
+588 G
-596 FKMEFDSQNALENA
+596 FSTQDNDEPF
-610 KKSLKDK
+610 
-617 QLDMVCL
+617 